1 MVSAA
6 TTSASYGGGVVVA
19 GKGGGGA
26 GAGAGDEVGQDFLVL
41 RGESGGEGQDCCR
54 EERQS
59 VVGGGWRWRWVD
71 FAFAV

>member
-6 TTSASYGGGVVVA
+6 TTSAGYGGGVVVA
-19 GKGGGGA
+19 GKGGG

-54 EERQS
+54 EERQA